1 MRREGANK
9 HTIYNASEQV
19 NELDSLSVTM
29 AVAVEEICSCLPEE
43 LLECAFKY
51 LHDDNRSFMSLSLV
65 SKQFLYITN
74 RIRFF
79 ATITDETILF
89 LPRLF
94 HRFPNLTSL
103 NLTIVPKTV
112 EEVNALLTLISIF
125 PLDIKSLSL
134 CPTRIFKPI

>member
-1 MRREGANK
+1 
-9 HTIYNASEQV
+9 
-19 NELDSLSVTM
+19 M
-29 AVAVEEICSCLPEE
+29 AAAAVEEICSCLPEE

-51 LHDDNRSFMSLSLV
+51 LHSDNYSFMSLSLV

-79 ATITDETILF
+79 ATITDETIPF

-94 HRFPNLTSL
+94 HCFSNLTSL

-112 EEVNALLTLISIF
+112 EEVNALLTLISTF

-134 CPTRIFKPI
+134 CPTRIFRPI